1 MSVAYL
7 LLGGPDVSQRCDPFV
22 KGIVTPERLHVFSI
36 IDFLQ
41 IVLRVCINRKHA
53 EKLWQT
59 ICKQNSQFMYVPGTL
74 DLLVPSKKMPENQ
87 PTAGTTVAG
96 LKGVLNVL
104 SRNHV
109 TDANRK
115 TIEDIFARYAAGD
128 RSMIVEIDLN
138 AQEHPQ
144 VPRFNYN
151 FQPPTASAQEPVQSI
166 IIEDPEAGAA
176 EPEASEDDSI
186 EYDFSSIE
194 DHMVKSNK
202 KRKKNNPSIP

>member
-22 KGIVTPERLHVFSI
+22 KGIVTPDRLHVFSI

-53 EKLWQT
+53 EKLWKT

-74 DLLVPSKKMPENQ
+74 DLLAPSTKMPENQ

-96 LKGVLNVL
+96 LRAVLDVL

-115 TIEDIFARYAAGD
+115 VLEDIFARYATGD

-138 AQEHPQ
+138 AQEHPE
-144 VPRFNYN
+144 VPHFNYN
-151 FQPPTASAQEPVQSI
+151 FQPPSVSHEPVASMI
-166 IIEDPEAGAA
+166 LEDAGVDA
-176 EPEASEDDSI
+176 PDSDASEEGSI
-186 EYDFSSIE
+186 EYDFGSTE
-194 DHMVKSNK
+194 DHIVKSNK
-202 KRKKNNPSIP
+202 KRKKSIC